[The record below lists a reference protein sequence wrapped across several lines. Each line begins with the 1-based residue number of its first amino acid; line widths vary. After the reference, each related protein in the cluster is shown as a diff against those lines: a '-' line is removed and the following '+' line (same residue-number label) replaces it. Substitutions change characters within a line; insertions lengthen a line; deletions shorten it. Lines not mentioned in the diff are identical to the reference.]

1 MKIPIT
7 SKGCHP
13 ERSENIREGEVLAE
27 SKDAREVRSI
37 PIASGNSPCAH
48 VGEILHC
55 VAETD
60 FVSEFPRL
68 SNCFPSRARNS
79 AGGDTFTSL
88 QTPYAEPLA

>member
-13 ERSENIREGEVLAE
+13 ERSENIKEPRRRRPQFAASPSRQGILPVLSVE
-27 SKDAREVRSI
+27 K
-37 PIASGNSPCAH
+37 
-48 VGEILHC
+48 ILHC

-79 AGGDTFTSL
+79 AGGNTFTSL